1 MCSDA
6 QHFPRGQWPGKRKS
20 RALVW
25 SGSPLTVWAGEL
37 SLLPFLVS
45 EVSHLADTYRWPE
58 SLPSLLPR
66 AGGIP
71 QCSLEG

>member
-1 MCSDA
+1 M
-6 QHFPRGQWPGKRKS
+6 
-20 RALVW
+20 W

-37 SLLPFLVS
+37 SPLPFLVS